1 MEYVFKESVH
11 SVVSRDKN
19 GDLVG
24 SKTVIKQ
31 ETDENGNLKELKRHD
46 YELNSKGEWVEN
58 NSIGNGLYIKDAK
71 LSEDG
76 KHVYATVTDEKP
88 EPVQGKFKDGDILKA
103 EYPTYNVY
111 AAYKD
116 NQKVYWILITS
127 LNPGKNQFIGVDHV
141 IDFDAVDGVVF
152 DDLKKATR
160 DEVFAV
166 ERFISANTGFRWDW
180 RNKKLVR
187 V

>member
-1 MEYVFKESVH
+1 MEYVFRQAVH

-19 GDLVG
+19 GNLVG
-24 SKTVIKQ
+24 SKTVATQ
-31 ETDENGNLKELKRHD
+31 ETDDNGNVKDPKICN
-46 YELNSKGEWVEN
+46 YELNTKGEWVEN
-58 NSIGNGLYIKDAK
+58 KSIGDKCEEKKEY
-71 LSEDG
+71 
-76 KHVYATVTDEKP
+76 VKP
-88 EPVQGKFKDGDILKA
+88 EVIPLSKFKDGDILKA
-103 EYPTYNVY
+103 EYPAYNVY

-116 NQKVYWILITS
+116 NQKAYWILITS